1 MSSKNAKA
9 AKAAKVVKQ
18 QDDTTTSVMDTSP
31 KAICNSLIGYPT
43 GPQDVVFEIFPNPNK
58 VDSMQPDLLGTCM
71 FGEIEVSLVF
81 WGSKTRDGSR
91 YYYSCAMHDA
101 VKKREAWKSNRGT
114 IPPLHKLH
122 FYEHRQ
128 AHSTDPDF
136 ATPESF
142 IEAGG
147 VWWGG
152 MWVREPE
159 DPNALDQIRYGVVF
173 SPKPFRPALS
183 AQAKENTANA
193 VARLQKRRRELEVN
207 AFYMAKQAQ
216 GQGQLDDEE
225 IPGLG

>member
-1 MSSKNAKA
+1 M
-9 AKAAKVVKQ
+9 
-18 QDDTTTSVMDTSP
+18 
-31 KAICNSLIGYPT
+31 
-43 GPQDVVFEIFPNPNK
+43 
-58 VDSMQPDLLGTCM
+58 
-71 FGEIEVSLVF
+71 
-81 WGSKTRDGSR
+81 
-91 YYYSCAMHDA
+91 
-101 VKKREAWKSNRGT
+101 
-114 IPPLHKLH
+114 
-122 FYEHRQ
+122 
-128 AHSTDPDF
+128 
-136 ATPESF
+136 
-142 IEAGG
+142 
-147 VWWGG
+147 WWGG